1 MIDFIIK
8 VANHVAWS
16 ANNNALFAVLTVY
29 CFWVAF
35 NFLEG
40 FIEKL
45 FWGESFEHILD
56 VFFTAGFIGFS
67 FVVVYRC
74 AINNFAGTQ

>member
-1 MIDFIIK
+1 MINFIIK

-16 ANNNALFAVLTVY
+16 AGNNALLAVLLVFCY
-29 CFWVAF
+29 LVAF

-40 FIEKL
+40 LIEKL
-45 FWGESFEHILD
+45 IWGESFEHALD